1 MEHVSWTERPT
12 LAQPVLIAAFEGW
25 NDAGDAASGAARYL
39 VERWELTRIAEI
51 DSEEF
56 YDFTST
62 RPEIHLDSEGRRT
75 IEWPVTEVFA
85 GSAPDAPGQDVVV
98 VVGAEPQLRWR
109 TYCAEIC
116 DIADELGVR
125 LAVSLGALL
134 AEVPHTRPT
143 PITASAEGL
152 DEIAGIPMRPSRYEG
167 PTGIVGVLQ
176 DAWRRRGITS
186 ASLWATVPSYVP
198 GAPSPKATLALLERL
213 ARIIGTQLEATDLE
227 IATASYERQVTDL
240 VEADEET
247 STYVASLEERHDA
260 DPDHHQG
267 TSIAD
272 EVERFLRDQ

>member
-1 MEHVSWTERPT
+1 MEHVRWTEQPR
-12 LAQPVLIAAFEGW
+12 LAQPVLVAAFEGW

-39 VERWELTRIAEI
+39 VERWELTRIAEV
-51 DSEEF
+51 DSEDF

-62 RPEIHLDSEGRRT
+62 RPEVHLDSRGQRS

-85 GSAPDAPGQDVVV
+85 GPVPGLTDQDVVV
-98 VVGAEPQLRWR
+98 LVGPEPQLRWR
-109 TYCAEIC
+109 TYCGELC
-116 DIADELGVR
+116 DIADALQVR
-125 LAVSLGALL
+125 FAISLGALL

-152 DEIAGIPMRPSRYEG
+152 DEVAGIPLRPSKYEG

-176 DAWRRRGITS
+176 DAWRRRGLTS

-198 GAPSPKATLALLERL
+198 GAPSPKATLALIEMLGRM
-213 ARIIGTQLEATDLE
+213 IGTKIEATDLE
-227 IATASYERQVTDL
+227 IATTSYERQVTEL

-247 STYVASLEERHDA
+247 ATYVQSLEERHDA

-267 TSIAD
+267 VTLAD